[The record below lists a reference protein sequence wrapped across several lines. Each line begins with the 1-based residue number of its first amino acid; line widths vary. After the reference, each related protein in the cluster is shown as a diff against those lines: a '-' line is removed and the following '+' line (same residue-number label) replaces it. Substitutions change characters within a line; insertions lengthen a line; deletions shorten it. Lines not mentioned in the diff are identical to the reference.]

1 MTKIILASASDRR
14 KDILSQVG
22 ISYEVMPSSI
32 DEDVIHADT
41 PAALVEALSAAK
53 AEDIAERLTKN
64 FVIIGADTVVVK
76 DNSILGKP
84 SDEAEAAKMLQM
96 LQGNRHEVYT
106 GVTLISVSPEG
117 KGLIDTFHVRT
128 IVDMIPMTAA
138 QIDAYIKT
146 GEPMDKAGAYGIQCR
161 GAAYIQDIAGDYYNV
176 VGLPISTVLTRLA
189 NMGIDLY

>member
-32 DEDVIHADT
+32 DEDAIQADT

-146 GEPMDKAGAYGIQCR
+146 GEPMDKAGAYGIQGR

-189 NMGIDLY
+189 NMGIDRY

>member
-32 DEDVIHADT
+32 DEDAIQADT

-64 FVIIGADTVVVK
+64 FVTIGADTVVVK

-146 GEPMDKAGAYGIQCR
+146 GEPMDKAGAYGIQGR

-176 VGLPISTVLTRLA
+176 VGLPISTVLARLA

>member
-32 DEDVIHADT
+32 DEDAIQADT

-128 IVDMIPMTAA
+128 IVDMIPMTAG

-146 GEPMDKAGAYGIQCR
+146 GEPMDKAGAYGIQGR

-176 VGLPISTVLTRLA
+176 VGLPISTVLARLA